1 MSEKQ
6 KKNMVASTNGGAEY
20 LGGGAEYLGAESEG
34 GRIFGGR
41 IRVPKPWQWETGAG
55 FLPYKQTANTN
66 NEN

>member
-20 LGGGAEYLGAESEG
+20 LGGGAEYLGAESEFSNHDNG
-34 GRIFGGR
+34 KREPDI
-41 IRVPKPWQWETGAG
+41 
-55 FLPYKQTANTN
+55 KQTANTN